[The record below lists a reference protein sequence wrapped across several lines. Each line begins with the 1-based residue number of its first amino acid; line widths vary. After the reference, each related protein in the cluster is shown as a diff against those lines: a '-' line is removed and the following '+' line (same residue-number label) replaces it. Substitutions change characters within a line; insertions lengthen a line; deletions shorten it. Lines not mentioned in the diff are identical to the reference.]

1 MRSRQRPT
9 DLTIQL
15 NWKTKAYPTIRR
27 CVSFPERPPCSPAER
42 YIRTNSVRFVCN
54 GALRFLL
61 QRFEGRR
68 AVKPRLRKAHC
79 RPRKPASW
87 TISSSNCGAIATLSR
102 LLHSATLRV
111 GFLGRIANLFDE
123 LGAIM
128 TIAGL
133 TSSDQTTAI
142 KAAFAANDVRTLI

>member
-27 CVSFPERPPCSPAER
+27 CVSFPERPPCSRAER

-54 GALRFLL
+54 GALR
-61 QRFEGRR
+61 RGDFECRR
-68 AVKPRLRKAHC
+68 AAKPRLRKRIAAHVN
-79 RPRKPASW
+79 PPHG

-102 LLHSATLRV
+102 LLHSATLR
-111 GFLGRIANLFDE
+111 GGLLGRIANLFDE
-123 LGAIM
+123 LGAYHDHRRLNIERPND
-128 TIAGL
+128 GFQ
-133 TSSDQTTAI
+133 SSLCRQ
-142 KAAFAANDVRTLI
+142 